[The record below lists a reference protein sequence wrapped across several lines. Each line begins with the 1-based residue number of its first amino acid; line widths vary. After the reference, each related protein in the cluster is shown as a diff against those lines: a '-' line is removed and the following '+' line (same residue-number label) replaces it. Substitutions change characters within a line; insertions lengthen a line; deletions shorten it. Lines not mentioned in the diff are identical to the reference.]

1 MPKNIAVFGLGSM
14 GFGVANSLLSEGHQ
28 VWGYDLS
35 EEAVRKLCDFGGKKA
50 LFVDIAADLDV
61 VIILVLNAKQA
72 SSLLMN
78 EPGVSLLLRP
88 GSVVINCT
96 TVSPENARDMAA
108 NCEKKQIAYLDAPIS
123 GGAAKAMLGEL
134 SVMASGQ
141 PQAFTLANDALLAM
155 AEKVFT
161 IGHEAGLGSAMKAVN
176 QMLAGVHIAAMAEAT
191 TFALAQGIDL
201 GQCIDVISQSAG
213 SSWMFK
219 NRAPHVMSADYTP
232 KSATNIWPKDLGI
245 VMEMAKEKKFS
256 APLTSVA
263 LEQFNEAVLLG
274 HGSEDD
280 AAVAKVYAKENKILL
295 PN

>member
-14 GFGVANSLLSEGHQ
+14 GFGVANSLLNEGHR

-50 LFVDIAADLDV
+50 KFADIAADLDV
-61 VIILVLNAKQA
+61 VIILVLKAKQA
-72 SSLLMN
+72 SSLLMY
-78 EPGVSLLLRP
+78 EPGVSLLLSP

-141 PQAFTLANDALLAM
+141 PEAFTLADEALLAM

-219 NRAPHVMSADYTP
+219 NRAPHVVSADYTP

-245 VMEMAKEKKFS
+245 VMEIAKEKKFS

>member
-141 PQAFTLANDALLAM
+141 PEAFTLANEALLAI

-263 LEQFNEAVLLG
+263 LKQFNEAVLLG

>member
-14 GFGVANSLLSEGHQ
+14 GFGVANSLLNEGHQ

>member
-141 PQAFTLANDALLAM
+141 PQAFTLANEALLAM

-245 VMEMAKEKKFS
+245 VMEMAKEKEFS

-274 HGSEDD
+274 HGLEDD

>member
-245 VMEMAKEKKFS
+245 VMEMAKEKEFS

-274 HGSEDD
+274 HGFEDD
-280 AAVAKVYAKENKILL
+280 SAVAKVYAKENKILL

>member
-14 GFGVANSLLSEGHQ
+14 GFGVANSLLNEGHQ

-50 LFVDIAADLDV
+50 QFVDIAADLDV

-78 EPGVSLLLRP
+78 EPGVSLLLSP

-134 SVMASGQ
+134 LVMASGQ
-141 PQAFTLANDALLAM
+141 PEAFTLANEALLAM

-161 IGHEAGLGSAMKAVN
+161 IGHESGLGSAMKAVN

>member
-14 GFGVANSLLSEGHQ
+14 GFGVANSLLNEGHR
-28 VWGYDLS
+28 VWGYDFS

-50 LFVDIAADLDV
+50 KFADIAANLDV

-78 EPGVSLLLRP
+78 EPGLSLLLSP

-141 PQAFTLANDALLAM
+141 PEAFTLADEALLAM

-232 KSATNIWPKDLGI
+232 KSATNIWPKDLGS
-245 VMEMAKEKKFS
+245 VMEIAKEKKFS

>member
-123 GGAAKAMLGEL
+123 GGADKAMLGEL

-141 PQAFTLANDALLAM
+141 PQAFNLANDALLAM